1 MTEKAALKTVK
12 TAARTL
18 DVFEAFCAAGEPL
31 SITALAERIH
41 SPVSSCHTL
50 VKTLQARGYL
60 YTLDQRRLI
69 YPTKRMFE
77 LTREISRHDPLLR
90 KIAPLMTA
98 LRDRTGETVVMG
110 KRQGGEAVYLDV
122 IEGTHTI
129 RYSAQSGQTRQLYS
143 SSIGKALLGLVSER
157 DLDAYLARTKFRA
170 WTRNTITDPE
180 VLRENIAA
188 GRAQGYYT
196 TRGENVDDVMAIAV
210 SLRIAGEGLSFALAG
225 PAPRIEAN
233 FDRYLAEVQAF
244 ARDLEALNDSL
255 SRTG

>member
-1 MTEKAALKTVK
+1 MTDKTALKTVK

-77 LTREISRHDPLLR
+77 LTSEISRHDPLLR

-98 LRDRTGETVVMG
+98 LRDRTGETIVMG
-110 KRQGGEAVYLDV
+110 KRQGGEAVYLEV
-122 IEGTHTI
+122 VEGTHII
-129 RYSAQSGQTRQLYS
+129 RYSAHAGQTRRLYS
-143 SSIGKALLGLVSER
+143 SAIGKSLLGLSTDRE
-157 DLDAYLARTKFRA
+157 LDAYLARTKLHA
-170 WTRNTITDPE
+170 WTANTITDPD
-180 VLRENIAA
+180 VLRENIASH
-188 GRAQGYYT
+188 RARGYYV

-233 FDRYLAEVQAF
+233 FDRYLADVLAF
-244 ARDLEALNDSL
+244 AKDLEALNDSL
-255 SRTG
+255 SRTA